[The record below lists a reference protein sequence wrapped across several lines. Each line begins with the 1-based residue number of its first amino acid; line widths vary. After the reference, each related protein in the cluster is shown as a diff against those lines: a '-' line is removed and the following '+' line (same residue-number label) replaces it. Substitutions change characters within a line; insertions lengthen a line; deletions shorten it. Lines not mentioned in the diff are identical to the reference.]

1 MEGVVAQVVT
11 AVEDPAG
18 HRGILVEPGTDGED
32 GDPRSG
38 PFRLGEYG
46 LGDCGAAL
54 AVEGERDAGPAAG
67 AVRDLGRLP
76 GEGEGGRGVVR
87 DRGFRGTGR
96 GACGAGPGR
105 GRGRGGCATAGTAR
119 GERPGDGRAGSCPQC
134 AAAAYVSHATI

>member
-11 AVEDPAG
+11 AVEDAAG

-32 GDPRSG
+32 GDPCSG
-38 PFRLGEYG
+38 PFRLGEHG
-46 LGDCGAAL
+46 LGDGGLAL
-54 AVEGERDAGPAAG
+54 AVEGERDAGAATG
-67 AVRDLGRLP
+67 AVCDLGRLP
-76 GEGEGGRGVVR
+76 GEGEGCRGME
-87 DRGFRGTGR
+87 GPGCGGPGR

-105 GRGRGGCATAGTAR
+105 GRGRGGCAAAGTPR